1 MLDVKQIIAEA
12 MQQNPSHSSHATE
25 LLFTF
30 AKEHKLGG
38 VRADQFSG
46 RGKDEFAK
54 DFDKAKAAKA
64 LAVFFDDTKGYIIH
78 DNSIYAIDVR
88 SHAIG
93 KASKFD
99 LNKLKSEIGNS
110 VYELSTLK

>member
-1 MLDVKQIIAEA
+1 MIDVKQIIAES
-12 MQQNPSHSSHATE
+12 MQQNSSHSSHATE
-25 LLFTF
+25 LLFSF

-38 VRADQFSG
+38 VRADQFNG

-64 LAVFFDDTKGYIIH
+64 VSVFFDDTKGYIIH
-78 DNSIYAIDVR
+78 EDSIYTIDIR

-93 KASKFD
+93 KANKFD
-99 LNKLKSEIGNS
+99 LNKLKNEIGNS
-110 VYELSTLK
+110 VYELSALK